1 MVFSF
6 FKFLKIPPKAVRTRT
21 NKGSLIGQ
29 VIFKNNLTFFYIFES
44 IKINNMDL
52 ELILELNGTLEVIMF
67 FVLLAALFGAGFL
80 LGRKFK

>member
-1 MVFSF
+1 
-6 FKFLKIPPKAVRTRT
+6 
-21 NKGSLIGQ
+21 
-29 VIFKNNLTFFYIFES
+29 
-44 IKINNMDL
+44 MDL

>member
-1 MVFSF
+1 MAFSF
-6 FKFLKIPPKAVRTRT
+6 FKFLKIHPKAVRTRT

-29 VIFKNNLTFFYIFES
+29 VFFRNNLTFFYIFES

-80 LGRKFK
+80 LGRKSK